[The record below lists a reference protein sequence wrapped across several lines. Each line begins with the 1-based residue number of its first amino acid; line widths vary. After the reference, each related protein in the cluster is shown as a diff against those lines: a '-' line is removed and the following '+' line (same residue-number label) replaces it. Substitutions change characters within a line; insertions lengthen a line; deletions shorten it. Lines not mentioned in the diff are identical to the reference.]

1 MVTVARSAYPT
12 EVPPPLE
19 NGDLLTRD
27 EFERRWELHPE
38 IKKAELID
46 GMAFVQLT
54 VSRKHGKPHK
64 AMTTWLGVYETTH
77 PEAEVVIE
85 VTVRLGEND
94 LQPDVLVRR
103 LGGTST
109 VSDDDCVEGP
119 PELVVEV
126 SASSASYDLHL
137 KKEIYRRAGVQEY
150 IVWQQHEER
159 IDWWAL
165 EGGQYVPLEPDAGG
179 VIESRAFPG
188 LRLAVPAM
196 IAGDLAVVL
205 KVQTG

>member
-1 MVTVARSAYPT
+1 
-12 EVPPPLE
+12 
-19 NGDLLTRD
+19 
-27 EFERRWELHPE
+27 
-38 IKKAELID
+38 
-46 GMAFVQLT
+46 
-54 VSRKHGKPHK
+54 
-64 AMTTWLGVYETTH
+64 MTTWLGVYETTH

-94 LQPDVLVRR
+94 LQPDVLLRR

-137 KKEIYRRAGVQEY
+137 KKEVHRRAGVQEY

-159 IDWWAL
+159 IDWWTL
-165 EGGQYVPLEPDAGG
+165 EGGQYVALAPDAGG

-188 LRLAVPAM
+188 LGLAVPAM
-196 IAGDLAVVL
+196 IAGDLAAVL